1 MVSFLTDTVVCGFS
15 LYHIL
20 AYFLIYSCIGWCLE
34 VIYAAATTGQLVN
47 RGFLNGPVC
56 PIYGFGMIIVLFAL
70 TPLQHSI
77 LLLYIGGV
85 ILPSALELVGGW
97 ALYKIYHTRWW
108 DYSDFPFNIG
118 GYICLEFCLLWGVG
132 TLVVMRIVHPV
143 VADLVD
149 LIPPFVG
156 VILMCFL
163 YAVYAADVVATAIAA
178 SALADTL
185 DTMEQLG
192 DSIHAVSDAMT
203 QLLGTTTLN
212 ADKKLDEGRLQFKLA
227 AAEARDA
234 AGKLPKL
241 PTPPA
246 LLPRA
251 LPSAPPSC
259 CNWNSWPQS
268 CKPAARKCRRS
279 CCAPPA
285 SWARAVCCVPTRSSG
300 TAASCAVCPHCGR
313 CCTAPNRK
321 TRTTTRIPNDPEC
334 HTGAAVCGIFVA
346 LRSNNVVKKCE
357 KTISKRLKPC
367 YTDYKV
373 YKPTAIGLSVLKL
386 SKL

>member
-108 DYSDFPFNIG
+108 DYSDYPFNIG
-118 GYICLEFCLLWGVG
+118 GYICLEFSLLWGVG
-132 TLVVMRIVHPV
+132 TLVMMK
-143 VADLVD
+143 A
-149 LIPPFVG
+149 
-156 VILMCFL
+156 ILMCFL
-163 YAVYAADVVATAIAA
+163 YAVYAVDVVATAIAA

-234 AGKLPKL
+234 AGKRPSARETMAAIRAKAAEASEAARRASEDARLNAAEAANAARLAAKGTAERAAELLQLEQLAAELQQRSEEMQAQLLRTPRIVGPRRMLRAYPKL
-241 PTPPA
+241 
-246 LLPRA
+246 RHG
-251 LPSAPPSC
+251 S
-259 CNWNSWPQS
+259 
-268 CKPAARKCRRS
+268 K
-279 CCAPPA
+279 
-285 SWARAVCCVPTRSSG
+285 
-300 TAASCAVCPHCGR
+300 
-313 CCTAPNRK
+313 
-321 TRTTTRIPNDPEC
+321 
-334 HTGAAVCGIFVA
+334 
-346 LRSNNVVKKCE
+346 LRS
-357 KTISKRLKPC
+357 L
-367 YTDYKV
+367 
-373 YKPTAIGLSVLKL
+373 PTLREMLHRAEQENKDDN
-386 SKL
+386 KNTK

>member
-56 PIYGFGMIIVLFAL
+56 PIYGFGMVLVLYAL

-77 LLLYIGGV
+77 LLLYLGGV

-97 ALYKIYHTRWW
+97 ALYKLYHTRWW

-143 VADLVD
+143 VADLVK

-163 YAVYAADVVATAIAA
+163 YAVYAVDVVATAIAA

-234 AGKLPKL
+234 AGKRPSARETLAAIRAKAAEASETARRASEDARLNAAEAANAARLAAKGTAERAAELLQLEQLAAELQARSEEMQAQLLRLPRIVGPRRMLRAYPKL
-241 PTPPA
+241 RHGKKLRTLPT
-246 LLPRA
+246 LREMLRRA
-251 LPSAPPSC
+251 EQE
-259 CNWNSWPQS
+259 NKDDN
-268 CKPAARKCRRS
+268 KNTK
-279 CCAPPA
+279 
-285 SWARAVCCVPTRSSG
+285 
-300 TAASCAVCPHCGR
+300 
-313 CCTAPNRK
+313 
-321 TRTTTRIPNDPEC
+321 
-334 HTGAAVCGIFVA
+334 
-346 LRSNNVVKKCE
+346 
-357 KTISKRLKPC
+357 
-367 YTDYKV
+367 
-373 YKPTAIGLSVLKL
+373 
-386 SKL
+386 

>member
-1 MVSFLTDTVVCGFS
+1 MLYQLFWLFLAFSFL
-15 LYHIL
+15 
-20 AYFLIYSCIGWCLE
+20 GWCLE
-34 VIYAAATTGQLVN
+34 VAATAVRLGQYRDRGVLHGPLCLVYGITGCLITIAL
-47 RGFLNGPVC
+47 RELSGGWFFL
-56 PIYGFGMIIVLFAL
+56 FLF
-70 TPLQHSI
+70 
-77 LLLYIGGV
+77 
-85 ILPSALELVGGW
+85 SALYATVVEWIAGHL
-97 ALYKIYHTRWW
+97 LEHYSHTRWW

-234 AGKLPKL
+234 AGKRPSARETMAAIRAKAAEATEAARRASEDARLNAAEAANAARLAAKGTAERAAELLQLEQLAAELQARSEEMQAQLLRTPRIVGPRRMLRAYPKL
-241 PTPPA
+241 
-246 LLPRA
+246 RHG
-251 LPSAPPSC
+251 S
-259 CNWNSWPQS
+259 
-268 CKPAARKCRRS
+268 K
-279 CCAPPA
+279 
-285 SWARAVCCVPTRSSG
+285 
-300 TAASCAVCPHCGR
+300 
-313 CCTAPNRK
+313 
-321 TRTTTRIPNDPEC
+321 
-334 HTGAAVCGIFVA
+334 
-346 LRSNNVVKKCE
+346 LRS
-357 KTISKRLKPC
+357 L
-367 YTDYKV
+367 
-373 YKPTAIGLSVLKL
+373 PTLREMLHRAEQENKDDN
-386 SKL
+386 KNTK

>member
-20 AYFLIYSCIGWCLE
+20 AYFLIYSCMGWCLE

-77 LLLYIGGV
+77 LLLYLGGV

-97 ALYKIYHTRWW
+97 ALYKLYHTRWW

-143 VADLVD
+143 VADLVA

-163 YAVYAADVVATAIAA
+163 YAVYAVDVVATAIAA

-212 ADKKLDEGRLQFKLA
+212 ADQKLDEGRLQFKLA
-227 AAEARDA
+227 AAEATEAARRASEDA
-234 AGKLPKL
+234 RLNAAEAANAARLAAKGTAERAAELLQLEQLAAELQARSEEMQAQLLRTPRIVGPRRMLRAYPKL
-241 PTPPA
+241 
-246 LLPRA
+246 RHG
-251 LPSAPPSC
+251 
-259 CNWNSWPQS
+259 
-268 CKPAARKCRRS
+268 KK
-279 CCAPPA
+279 
-285 SWARAVCCVPTRSSG
+285 
-300 TAASCAVCPHCGR
+300 
-313 CCTAPNRK
+313 
-321 TRTTTRIPNDPEC
+321 
-334 HTGAAVCGIFVA
+334 
-346 LRSNNVVKKCE
+346 LRS
-357 KTISKRLKPC
+357 L
-367 YTDYKV
+367 
-373 YKPTAIGLSVLKL
+373 PTLREMLHRAEQENKDDN
-386 SKL
+386 KNTK

>member
-1 MVSFLTDTVVCGFS
+1 MLNFLTTTTVCGFS
-15 LYHIL
+15 LSHVL
-20 AYFLIYSCIGWCLE
+20 AFFLIYSCTGWCLE
-34 VIYAAATTGQLVN
+34 VIFAAATTGQLVN

-56 PIYGFGMIIVLFAL
+56 PIYGFGMVM
-70 TPLQHSI
+70 
-77 LLLYIGGV
+77 LLYIGGV

-97 ALYKIYHTRWW
+97 ALYKLYHTRWW

-118 GYICLEFCLLWGVG
+118 GYICLEFSLLWGVG

-163 YAVYAADVVATAIAA
+163 YAVYAVDVVATAIAA

-234 AGKLPKL
+234 AGKRPSARETMAAIRAKAAEASEAARRASEDARLNAAEAANAARLAAKGTAERAAELLQLEQLAAELQARSEEMQAQLLRTPRIVGPRRMLRAYPKL
-241 PTPPA
+241 
-246 LLPRA
+246 RHG
-251 LPSAPPSC
+251 S
-259 CNWNSWPQS
+259 
-268 CKPAARKCRRS
+268 K
-279 CCAPPA
+279 
-285 SWARAVCCVPTRSSG
+285 
-300 TAASCAVCPHCGR
+300 
-313 CCTAPNRK
+313 
-321 TRTTTRIPNDPEC
+321 
-334 HTGAAVCGIFVA
+334 
-346 LRSNNVVKKCE
+346 LRS
-357 KTISKRLKPC
+357 L
-367 YTDYKV
+367 
-373 YKPTAIGLSVLKL
+373 PTLREMLHRAEQENKDDN
-386 SKL
+386 KNTK